1 MKKSLTLLIHL
12 FYWIPSAIQ
21 VYVYLQVIDKTNS
34 SFYPQFAIASTVTE
48 LISFYLFYF
57 FLFPILSKRKF
68 VRFILYGLL
77 SICAAAVVGFLSNKI
92 LVNISNLK
100 TVQPGNPQWIYISTL
115 LIKPLYSGLFACFIK
130 GCLIWYSEIRYKKEL
145 EKKNLETE
153 LALLKAQLNPHFLFN
168 TLNNIDIL
176 IEKNPERA
184 SIYLKQLSDMI
195 RFMLYKSPSETISLD
210 LEIKYIEQYIALQRI
225 RSLTPDFI
233 SFNRSGEITHLQ
245 IAPMLFI
252 PFIENA
258 FKHSTNKKNSHAIDI
273 DILVKDNVIN
283 FSCSND
289 FVESAVLTE
298 QNSGLGLGLIRRRLE
313 LLYKG
318 KYQLE
323 VSQNNDRFTVTLCLN
338 LNEN

>member
-12 FYWIPSAIQ
+12 FYWIPSVIQ
-21 VYVYLQVIDKTNS
+21 VYVYLQVMDKTS
-34 SFYPQFAIASTVTE
+34 SLYPQFAIAATVTE

-68 VRFILYGLL
+68 VPFILYGLL
-77 SICAAAVVGFLSNKI
+77 SICAAAAIGFLSNKI
-92 LVNISNLK
+92 MGIMSNLND
-100 TVQPGNPQWIYISTL
+100 VRPLNPEWVYISSL

-130 GCLIWYSEIRYKKEL
+130 GCLVWYSEIRYKKEL

-176 IEKNPERA
+176 IEKDPELA

-195 RFMLYKSPSETISLD
+195 RFMLYKSPSETISFD
-210 LEIKYIEQYIALQRI
+210 LEIKYIEQYITLQRI
-225 RSLTPDFI
+225 RSLTADFI
-233 SFNRSGEITHLQ
+233 SFKTSGATTHLQ

-258 FKHSTNKKNSHAIDI
+258 FKHSTNKKNSNAIDI
-273 DILVKDNVIN
+273 NILVRDNVIN
-283 FSCSND
+283 FSCSNA
-289 FVESAVLTE
+289 FVKSNVLTE
-298 QNSGLGLGLIRRRLE
+298 QDSGLGLGLIRRRLE

-318 KYQLE
+318 KYELE
-323 VSQNNDRFTVTLCLN
+323 VSQNNDRFKVTLCLN